1 MTVCTSHRYSRFLHG
16 GVCYRLRAV
25 YTGVYTGGPYTAV
38 PMGSTYSHYDSQP
51 VYTYRPTRAHDR
63 CTAVYTV
70 AYEPR
75 TTYTG
80 CVHSH
85 VHDRIHGLC
94 TAGRVTAG
102 YGRVYT
108 RPVYTY
114 KRRDTAVYGPR
125 KRPCTGSLHGPCNG
139 RAYGPCKVCMCTRPL
154 YGRVHS
160 VYGPCARPCT
170 CTRPCTSRVRP
181 CRLP

>member
-1 MTVCTSHRYSRFLHG
+1 MNHNECIGTSHRYSRFLHG

-38 PMGSTYSHYDSQP
+38 PMGSTYTHYDSQP

-63 CTAVYTV
+63 CTAMYTV

-102 YGRVYT
+102 YGRVHDPCT
-108 RPVYTY
+108 RINGVTL
-114 KRRDTAVYGPR
+114 
-125 KRPCTGSLHGPCNG
+125 PCTGRVNGRVRAVYTARTRPCNG

-154 YGRVHS
+154 
-160 VYGPCARPCT
+160 
-170 CTRPCTSRVRP
+170 
-181 CRLP
+181 